1 MEWYLAPSNKA
12 NRWKIK
18 NTYEENGKMYAHCVK
33 ECSRCGGKGKIP
45 YYGHVDEGTCFKCG
59 GFPYEYKDL
68 RAYTKEEYDK
78 MEARNAATREKKA
91 EEARAMAET
100 NRKNWL
106 KDHGISE
113 DELFFFPVGCN
124 TYEIKDYLKE
134 KGARYHNGFGWY
146 FGLLTLPEDLEL
158 PDGGFLY
165 EAKFDSI
172 FEWTPNSKYPYIKSG
187 ALDEFKAE
195 VAQGIAA
202 RNKEKSVSQYIGEV
216 GERIR
221 KVEAIFKSSRVV
233 NGEWGSSFLYT
244 FEICGNVGTW
254 FTQSGLKD
262 LEPGDRVEFSGT
274 VKKHTEYMGVLQ
286 TQFSRCIIKRAQP
299 SF

>member
-12 NRWKIK
+12 NGWEII
-18 NTYEENGKMYAHCVK
+18 NTYTQDNKTYAHCK
-33 ECSRCGGKGKIP
+33 KMCPRCNGKGVID
-45 YYGHVDEGTCFKCG
+45 YFGHVDQGVCFKCNNN
-59 GFPYEYKDL
+59 PITYKDF
-68 RAYTKEEYDK
+68 RAYTKEEVDK

-91 EEARAMAET
+91 EAARAMAET

-106 KDHGISE
+106 KDHGIGE

-134 KGARYHNGFGWY
+134 KGARYHNGYGWY
-146 FGLLTLPEDLEL
+146 FGTSTLPEDLEL

-165 EAKFDSI
+165 QTKFDSI

-187 ALDEFKAE
+187 ALDEFKSD

-233 NGEWGSSFLYT
+233 NSEWGSSFLYT
-244 FEICGNVGTW
+244 FEICGNVATW
-254 FTQSGLKD
+254 FTQSGIKD
-262 LEPGDRVEFSGT
+262 LEPGARVEFSGT

-286 TQFSRCIIKRAQP
+286 TQFSRCIIKEA
-299 SF
+299 